1 MIKLDNGCTVI
12 EQVIHEVSGGVKS
25 ITVIAVDSGLG
36 KVIGDMGVVCWEV
49 SPYPVRDSYAA
60 GGGCYG
66 VFEAKKAFIRRTGR
80 DPVSEYM
87 WDKYT
92 PTPSP
97 LSINN

>member
-49 SPYPVRDSYAA
+49 SPSNGKMKFWNPN
-60 GGGCYG
+60 
-66 VFEAKKAFIRRTGR
+66 RT
-80 DPVSEYM
+80 
-87 WDKYT
+87 
-92 PTPSP
+92 
-97 LSINN
+97 